1 MKKKIYVVTG
11 SRADY
16 GLMQN
21 LINKFH
27 KDKNIDLKIFATGMH
42 LSPEFGNTYKEILND
57 GFKIEKKIKHL
68 RATFLQYAQER
79 SIAGAWTEELKEDF
93 EIIEALEL
101 DLNIRKRLLMG
112 DMLLCNKLYKKYRV
126 IYD

>member
-1 MKKKIYVVTG
+1 MPPYWQQKTYRKIV
-11 SRADY
+11 D
-16 GLMQN
+16 
-21 LINKFH
+21 
-27 KDKNIDLKIFATGMH
+27 
-42 LSPEFGNTYKEILND
+42 
-57 GFKIEKKIKHL
+57 KIEKKIKHL
-68 RATFLQYAQER
+68 RATFLQYAHER
-79 SIAGAWTEELKEDF
+79 SVPGAWTEELKEDF

>member
-1 MKKKIYVVTG
+1 MDN
-11 SRADY
+11 S
-16 GLMQN
+16 L
-21 LINKFH
+21 
-27 KDKNIDLKIFATGMH
+27 
-42 LSPEFGNTYKEILND
+42 
-57 GFKIEKKIKHL
+57 KKIKHL
-68 RATFLQYAQER
+68 KATFLQYTQER
-79 SIAGAWTEELKEDF
+79 SIPGAWTDELKDDF

>member
-1 MKKKIYVVTG
+1 MPTDYKKRMEQWIRESTKKMIEEKIKPIMKK
-11 SRADY
+11 
-16 GLMQN
+16 L
-21 LINKFH
+21 
-27 KDKNIDLKIFATGMH
+27 
-42 LSPEFGNTYKEILND
+42 
-57 GFKIEKKIKHL
+57 KHL

-112 DMLLCNKLYKKYRV
+112 DMLLCNKLYRRYSV
-126 IYD
+126 

>member
-1 MKKKIYVVTG
+1 MPPYWQQKTYRKIV
-11 SRADY
+11 D
-16 GLMQN
+16 
-21 LINKFH
+21 
-27 KDKNIDLKIFATGMH
+27 
-42 LSPEFGNTYKEILND
+42 
-57 GFKIEKKIKHL
+57 KIEKKIKHL

-101 DLNIRKRLLMG
+101 DLNIRKRLLTG

>member
-1 MKKKIYVVTG
+1 MDN
-11 SRADY
+11 S
-16 GLMQN
+16 L
-21 LINKFH
+21 
-27 KDKNIDLKIFATGMH
+27 
-42 LSPEFGNTYKEILND
+42 
-57 GFKIEKKIKHL
+57 KKIKHL
-68 RATFLQYAQER
+68 RATFLQYTQER
-79 SIAGAWTEELKEDF
+79 SIPGAWTDELKDDF

>member
-1 MKKKIYVVTG
+1 MPTDYKKRMEQWIRESTKKMIEEKIKPIMKK
-11 SRADY
+11 
-16 GLMQN
+16 L
-21 LINKFH
+21 
-27 KDKNIDLKIFATGMH
+27 
-42 LSPEFGNTYKEILND
+42 
-57 GFKIEKKIKHL
+57 KHL

>member
-1 MKKKIYVVTG
+1 MGRWIRESTEKMIEEKIKPIMKK
-11 SRADY
+11 
-16 GLMQN
+16 L
-21 LINKFH
+21 
-27 KDKNIDLKIFATGMH
+27 
-42 LSPEFGNTYKEILND
+42 
-57 GFKIEKKIKHL
+57 KHL

-101 DLNIRKRLLMG
+101 DLNIRKRLLRG

>member
-1 MKKKIYVVTG
+1 MPTDFKTEMSRWIRESTERMIEEKIKPIMKK
-11 SRADY
+11 
-16 GLMQN
+16 L
-21 LINKFH
+21 
-27 KDKNIDLKIFATGMH
+27 
-42 LSPEFGNTYKEILND
+42 
-57 GFKIEKKIKHL
+57 KHL

-112 DMLLCNKLYKKYRV
+112 DMLLCNKLYRRYSV
-126 IYD
+126 

>member
-1 MKKKIYVVTG
+1 MPTDYKKRMEQWIRESTEKMIEEKIKPIMKK
-11 SRADY
+11 
-16 GLMQN
+16 L
-21 LINKFH
+21 
-27 KDKNIDLKIFATGMH
+27 
-42 LSPEFGNTYKEILND
+42 
-57 GFKIEKKIKHL
+57 KHL

-101 DLNIRKRLLMG
+101 DLNIRKRLLTG

>member
-1 MKKKIYVVTG
+1 VDN
-11 SRADY
+11 S
-16 GLMQN
+16 L
-21 LINKFH
+21 
-27 KDKNIDLKIFATGMH
+27 
-42 LSPEFGNTYKEILND
+42 
-57 GFKIEKKIKHL
+57 KKIKHL
-68 RATFLQYAQER
+68 RATFLQYTQER
-79 SIAGAWTEELKEDF
+79 SIPGAWTEELKEDF

>member
-1 MKKKIYVVTG
+1 MDN
-11 SRADY
+11 S
-16 GLMQN
+16 L
-21 LINKFH
+21 
-27 KDKNIDLKIFATGMH
+27 
-42 LSPEFGNTYKEILND
+42 
-57 GFKIEKKIKHL
+57 KKIKHL
-68 RATFLQYAQER
+68 RATFLQYTQER
-79 SIAGAWTEELKEDF
+79 SIPGAWTEELKEDF

>member
-1 MKKKIYVVTG
+1 MPTDYKKRMEQWIRESTKKMIEEKIKPIMKK
-11 SRADY
+11 
-16 GLMQN
+16 L
-21 LINKFH
+21 
-27 KDKNIDLKIFATGMH
+27 
-42 LSPEFGNTYKEILND
+42 
-57 GFKIEKKIKHL
+57 KHL

-101 DLNIRKRLLMG
+101 DLNIRKRLLTG